1 VRVSPGTGDQT
12 SVPAQ
17 QRLRSDK
24 ETRPAGSWQD
34 AADGSQ
40 QCSVGGLELEPR
52 CLAAQHHELVTQDE
66 DLQFLGGVAMGE
78 QGKEPDGAAQRQVG
92 KSGQH
97 VGAASAMDQGRVMVP
112 THAA

>member
-1 VRVSPGTGDQT
+1 M
-12 SVPAQ
+12 
-17 QRLRSDK
+17 
-24 ETRPAGSWQD
+24 
-34 AADGSQ
+34 AASSAR
-40 QCSVGGLELEPR
+40 SVGSSLSRGV
-52 CLAAQHHELVTQDE
+52 LAAQHHELVTQDE

-92 KSGQH
+92 ESGQR